1 MEILFVL
8 AGIAICIVIC
18 ASKNKGENA
27 SIAPHNSAA
36 SLPLQLRCRFE
47 NKHIPG
53 IENPLKMLTFE
64 VKNLAIEGNGN
75 PLHMQLRMVDDTDGT
90 ERSILCGLE
99 ELQAPNSL
107 SFLAEEEL
115 PHVPYGMIMSIDT
128 FKSVFSVPKELLLF
142 PWSGQ
147 RNITAS
153 IEFRRSGWVLQKA
166 KTSFKVNSSTEGY
179 IEGVA
184 NRERAEEM
192 GIYLAMHLAAAD
204 GNIDKQE
211 ADVVKDWVKLI
222 LSEVASDDHDRRR
235 DRLNEVISDAFQK
248 AKTTSLDLDYITGEL
263 EEKASMPIKYELIE
277 LCMDVMKADG
287 VADPSEMRE
296 LKRVAN
302 MIGLEE
308 GRYSAL
314 LDKRLADVE
323 TIDVSNTE
331 SLASIL
337 GITSSMSKEEIRKHL
352 TKEYRKWK
360 SRVSHDDEE
369 IRNRA
374 TKMIEHIAEARKQY
388 L

>member
-1 MEILFVL
+1 
-8 AGIAICIVIC
+8 
-18 ASKNKGENA
+18 
-27 SIAPHNSAA
+27 
-36 SLPLQLRCRFE
+36 
-47 NKHIPG
+47 
-53 IENPLKMLTFE
+53 
-64 VKNLAIEGNGN
+64 
-75 PLHMQLRMVDDTDGT
+75 
-90 ERSILCGLE
+90 
-99 ELQAPNSL
+99 
-107 SFLAEEEL
+107 
-115 PHVPYGMIMSIDT
+115 
-128 FKSVFSVPKELLLF
+128 
-142 PWSGQ
+142 
-147 RNITAS
+147 
-153 IEFRRSGWVLQKA
+153 
-166 KTSFKVNSSTEGY
+166 
-179 IEGVA
+179 
-184 NRERAEEM
+184 
-192 GIYLAMHLAAAD
+192 
-204 GNIDKQE
+204 
-211 ADVVKDWVKLI
+211 
-222 LSEVASDDHDRRR
+222 
-235 DRLNEVISDAFQK
+235 
-248 AKTTSLDLDYITGEL
+248 
-263 EEKASMPIKYELIE
+263 MPIKYELIE

>member
-1 MEILFVL
+1 MEFFFIIVGVIICVIL
-8 AGIAICIVIC
+8 ANR
-18 ASKNKGENA
+18 NKDERTPLN
-27 SIAPHNSAA
+27 
-36 SLPLQLRCRFE
+36 SLPSSPLQFRCRFE
-47 NKHIPG
+47 DKRIPG
-53 IENPLKMLTFE
+53 IQTPLKMLVFE
-64 VKNLAIEGNGN
+64 VNNLVIEGDGN
-75 PLHMQLRMVDDTDGT
+75 PITMYIRMVDNTDGT
-90 ERSILCGLE
+90 ERSVLCGIE

-107 SFLAEEEL
+107 SFLVNQEL
-115 PHVPYGMIMSIDT
+115 PHLAFGMIWSIDSFT
-128 FKSVFSVPKELLLF
+128 SVFSFPTELLLF

-153 IEFRRSGWVLQKA
+153 IEICRSGKVLKKA
-166 KTSFKVNSSTEGY
+166 HSAFILTTTQEGY
-179 IEGVA
+179 VEGLA
-184 NRERAEEM
+184 NRERAEEL
-192 GIYLAMHLAAAD
+192 GIYLAMHLASAD

-211 ADVVKDWVKLI
+211 ADVVKDWVKII
-222 LSEVASDDHDRRR
+222 LSEVASDDHDQRR

-323 TIDVSNTE
+323 TIDISNTE

-337 GITSSMSKEEIRKHL
+337 GITSNMSKEEIRKHL
-352 TKEYRKWK
+352 NKEYRKWK

-374 TKMIEHIAEARKQY
+374 SKMIEHIAEARKQY

>member
-1 MEILFVL
+1 MEFFFIIVGVIICVIL
-8 AGIAICIVIC
+8 ANR
-18 ASKNKGENA
+18 NKDESTPLN
-27 SIAPHNSAA
+27 
-36 SLPLQLRCRFE
+36 SLPSSPLQFRCRFE
-47 NKHIPG
+47 DKRIPG
-53 IENPLKMLTFE
+53 IQTPLKMLVFE
-64 VKNLAIEGNGN
+64 VNNLVIEGDGN
-75 PLHMQLRMVDDTDGT
+75 PITMYIRMVDNTDGT
-90 ERSILCGLE
+90 ERSVLCGIE

-107 SFLAEEEL
+107 SFLVNQEL
-115 PHVPYGMIMSIDT
+115 PHLAFGMIWSIDSFT
-128 FKSVFSVPKELLLF
+128 SVFSFPTELLLF

-153 IEFRRSGWVLQKA
+153 IEICRSGKVLKKA
-166 KTSFKVNSSTEGY
+166 HSAFILTTSQEGY
-179 IEGVA
+179 VEGLA
-184 NRERAEEM
+184 NRERAEEL
-192 GIYLAMHLAAAD
+192 GIYLAMHLASAD